1 MSHFSDADYEAA
13 GAKIVDAEEIWKKS
27 DIVMKVRGREGKEW
41 KGLCYIIS
49 SDVMYIL
56 TTTISRRVASRRGVV
71 WWWWRDVVSSL
82 VRSTSITHYII

>member
-27 DIVMKVRGREGKEW
+27 DIVMKVRGREGKER

-56 TTTISRRVASRRGVV
+56 TTT
-71 WWWWRDVVSSL
+71 SSL